1 MVTTSLTFTGI
12 ASSCCSHLIFF
23 TLPSTFL
30 LLPHFPSRRLV
41 PLSQLQVAKEI
52 HYPFASLAGRL
63 LSPCTHT
70 HSPNPSCF
78 HSPEVGGDS
87 MLCFTEKLK
96 PFPEHDL
103 SRVTSSLELNSDCTM
118 ISWHSGVKVLHV
130 NPSSNRDP
138 DTTSSCRVASKG
150 RHSKELL
157 KY

>member
-1 MVTTSLTFTGI
+1 MLLS
-12 ASSCCSHLIFF
+12 SHLLYTSIYFSI
-23 TLPSTFL
+23 THT
-30 LLPHFPSRRLV
+30 SRRLV

-52 HYPFASLAGRL
+52 HYPFPSLAGRL

-96 PFPEHDL
+96 PFPEHAL

-118 ISWHSGVKVLHV
+118 ISRHSGVKVLHV
-130 NPSSNRDP
+130 NPSCNRDQTP
-138 DTTSSCRVASKG
+138 PAPAGSLLREDTARNFSNTSSGNTSSTKIQPR
-150 RHSKELL
+150 L
-157 KY
+157 